1 MATFSQ
7 MVEQV
12 RGQLSQYTT
21 NRPVL
26 ATFTGWQG
34 TAPDYTGINLAGL
47 PAQQKIVNAV
57 VELGHELVYVSNFD
71 PVTSVTQCPPWFRN
85 QNGSPSN
92 DSYPVNSVAVINP
105 QWPYHNVAQ
114 HVANG
119 IANLYPTL
127 FVPKVTTVVTDTL
140 TEKYVVPDDVDEIL
154 KIMYEDDVNPARPQ
168 REVGRWTL
176 DTMATDGHRYVH
188 IEQVYR
194 SGLNIFITYRSKPV
208 IPDVTSDVDWAT
220 TGLPATAVDLPVLW
234 ASVQLLPSADASKT
248 QLSSVEQSERNRF
261 VQPGAANSASKR
273 MQDVYDRRLHE
284 EMRKL
289 QDRFPPRLHRTMN

>member
-1 MATFSQ
+1 MTTFSQ

-34 TAPDYTGINLAGL
+34 TAPYTGINLAGL

-71 PVTSVTQCPPWFRN
+71 PVAGTTQCPPWFRN
-85 QNGSPSN
+85 QAGSPSN
-92 DSYPVNSVAVINP
+92 DAYPVNSVAVINP
-105 QWPYHNVAQ
+105 QWPYHIIAQ
-114 HVANG
+114 HVCNG

-127 FVPKVTTVVTDTL
+127 FVPKTTTLITDTL
-140 TEKYVVPDDVDEIL
+140 KEKYLLPNDVDEIVAV
-154 KIMYEDDVNPARPQ
+154 KYEDDVNPARPQ

-176 DTMATDGHRYVH
+176 DTLAADGNRYLH
-188 IEQVYR
+188 MEQVYR
-194 SGLNIFITYRSKPV
+194 SGLNVFVTYRAKPT
-208 IPDVTSDVDWAT
+208 IPVTTSDVDFST
-220 TGLPATAVDLPVLW
+220 TGLPATAVDLPVMW
-234 ASVQLLPSADASKT
+234 ATIQMLPSADAAKS
-248 QLSSVEQSERNRF
+248 QISSVEQSERNRF

-273 MQDVYDRRLHE
+273 MQDIYALRLNE
-284 EMRKL
+284 EKRKL
-289 QDRFPPRLHRTMN
+289 QDRFPPRLHRTLN

>member
-1 MATFSQ
+1 MTTFSQ

-34 TAPDYTGINLAGL
+34 VAPYTGINLAGL

-71 PVTSVTQCPPWFRN
+71 PVAGTTQCPPWFRQ
-85 QNGSPSN
+85 QNGSPAN
-92 DSYPVNSVAVINP
+92 PDYPVNSVAVINP
-105 QWPYHNVAQ
+105 QWPYHIIAQ
-114 HVANG
+114 HVCNG

-127 FVPKVTTVVTDTL
+127 FVPKTITLTSDTL
-140 TEKYVVPDDVDEIL
+140 KEKYLLPNDVDEVVTV
-154 KIMYEDDVNPARPQ
+154 KFEDDVNPARPQ

-176 DTMATDGHRYVH
+176 DTLAADGNRYLH

-194 SGLNIFITYRSKPV
+194 SGLNVFVTYRAKPT
-208 IPDVTSDVDWAT
+208 IPATTSDVDFST
-220 TGLPATAVDLPVLW
+220 TGLPATAVDLPVMW
-234 ASVQLLPSADASKT
+234 ATVQMLPSADAAKS
-248 QLSSVEQSERNRF
+248 QISSVEQSERNRF

-273 MQDVYDRRLHE
+273 MQDIYALRLNE
-284 EMRKL
+284 EKRKL
-289 QDRFPPRLHRTMN
+289 QDRFPPRLHRTLN